1 MSVDKCISCD
11 KELGVIGDVD
21 ESYKVL
27 VLNRGDTYLDFCSK
41 CGETETLTNETTGE
55 VLTFNQVYNKKSQKP
70 KKTEVLTNLFKQ
82 TPMEI

>member
-27 VLNRGDTYLDFCSK
+27 VLNRGQDYFDFCSK

-55 VLTFNQVYNKKSQKP
+55 VLTFNQVYNKKSQKAVR
-70 KKTEVLTNLFKQ
+70 TAL
-82 TPMEI
+82 EI

>member
-21 ESYKVL
+21 ESYNVL
-27 VLNRGDTYLDFCSK
+27 ILNRGQTYFDFCSK

-55 VLTFNQVYNKKSQKP
+55 VLTFNQVYNKKPQKAVR
-70 KKTEVLTNLFKQ
+70 TA
-82 TPMEI
+82 MEI

>member
-11 KELGVIGDVD
+11 KELGVIGDMD

-27 VLNRGDTYLDFCSK
+27 ILNGGQTYFDFCSK

-55 VLTFNQVYNKKSQKP
+55 VLTFNQVYNKKSQKAVR
-70 KKTEVLTNLFKQ
+70 TA
-82 TPMEI
+82 MEI

>member
-21 ESYKVL
+21 ESYNVL
-27 VLNRGDTYLDFCSK
+27 ILNRGQTYFDFCSK

-55 VLTFNQVYNKKSQKP
+55 VLTFNQVYNKNSQKAVR
-70 KKTEVLTNLFKQ
+70 TA
-82 TPMEI
+82 MEI

>member
-21 ESYKVL
+21 ESYNVL
-27 VLNRGDTYLDFCSK
+27 ILNRGQTYFDFCSK

-55 VLTFNQVYNKKSQKP
+55 VLTFNQVYNKNSRKAVR
-70 KKTEVLTNLFKQ
+70 TEVLTNLFKQ
-82 TPMEI
+82 TAMEI